1 MMTASSPILTYAVVG
16 HPNEGKSS
24 VVATLT
30 ENDSVRISPLPGETT
45 VNREY
50 PVRIDGRTVIQFVDT
65 PGFQHP
71 RQILQW
77 FRRREASSSNLA
89 EQFLAAHAGDSG
101 LAHDLEL
108 LTPLAQGSGIIYV
121 VDGSRPISIAD
132 RMEMEILRLT
142 GNPRMAVINPKD
154 SGNAYIS
161 QWKSACAKSFNSI
174 RTFNAHQATYAERI
188 ALLESLKSI
197 HQDWEPALAAAIS
210 AFEEDWTNRIRQ
222 VAGILCNI
230 VRNAIAHTESK
241 LIFQPNE
248 ETNARGLLRE
258 KYRKTLLE
266 IEQKG
271 HRQIRRLFKHNIFNV
286 DVPTQSVLHENL
298 LASRTWQ
305 VLGLSKKQI
314 ISTAALL
321 GGGLGVKLDLLA
333 AGLAFGLFTFSGA
346 AAGAAAA
353 WLKGETLARA
363 SIKKQKLGGVKIT
376 VGPNANPQFPFI
388 LIDRALLYFQH
399 VANWA
404 HARPLPTDEETNRSV
419 KPKDAEQGFTR
430 RWSQEQRKICA
441 RFIRSTTAGASFE
454 KQENAE
460 REFSRLLQKTLRQI
474 SRPNN
479 KTAEQIK
486 QTPALPSVETKAPR
500 SEKTGGRK
508 SVPNKL

>member
-1 MMTASSPILTYAVVG
+1 M
-16 HPNEGKSS
+16 
-24 VVATLT
+24 
-30 ENDSVRISPLPGETT
+30 
-45 VNREY
+45 
-50 PVRIDGRTVIQFVDT
+50 
-65 PGFQHP
+65 
-71 RQILQW
+71 
-77 FRRREASSSNLA
+77 
-89 EQFLAAHAGDSG
+89 
-101 LAHDLEL
+101 AHDLEL
-108 LTPLAQGSGIIYV
+108 LTPLAQGKGVIYV

-154 SGNAYIS
+154 SGNAYIP
-161 QWKSACAKSFNSI
+161 QWKRAVAKAFNSI
-174 RTFNAHQATYAERI
+174 RIFNAHQATYAERI

-210 AFEEDWTNRIRQ
+210 AFEEDWENRIRQ

-230 VRNAIAHTESK
+230 LRNAAAHTESK

-248 ETNARGLLRE
+248 ETAARALLRE

-271 HRQIRRLFKHNIFNV
+271 HRQIRRLFKHNVFNV
-286 DVPTQSVLHENL
+286 DVPPQSVLHENL

-314 ISTAALL
+314 VSTAALL

-333 AGLAFGLFTFSGA
+333 AGLAFGLFTLSGA

-353 WLKGETLARA
+353 WLKGETLART

-404 HARPLPTDEETNRSV
+404 HARPLPTDEESARSA
-419 KPKDAEQGFTR
+419 KSKAAEQGFTR
-430 RWSQEQRKICA
+430 RWKQEQRKICA
-441 RFIRSTTAGASFE
+441 RFIRSTASGASFE

-460 REFSRLLQKTLRQI
+460 REFRRLLQQTLRQI
-474 SRPNN
+474 SRPSNE
-479 KTAEQIK
+479 KAKQTK
-486 QTPALPSVETKAPR
+486 QTPAPPNKETKAPR
-500 SEKTGGRK
+500 SEETEGRK

>member
-1 MMTASSPILTYAVVG
+1 MMTTSNPIPAYAVVG

-77 FRRREASSSNLA
+77 FRRREADASNLA

-108 LTPLAQGSGIIYV
+108 LRPLAQGSGIIYV

-142 GNPRMAVINPKD
+142 GNPRMAVINPKASD
-154 SGNAYIS
+154 NVYIA
-161 QWKSACAKSFNSI
+161 QWKNACAKSFNSI
-174 RTFNAHQATYAERI
+174 RVFNAHQATYAERI

-230 VRNAIAHTESK
+230 VRNAVAHTESK
-241 LIFQPNE
+241 FIFRPNE
-248 ETNARGLLRE
+248 ETKEQGLLRE

-286 DVPTQSVLHENL
+286 DIPPQSILHENL

-314 ISTAALL
+314 ISMAALL

-333 AGLAFGLFTFSGA
+333 AGLAFGLFTLSGA
-346 AAGAAAA
+346 VAGAAAA
-353 WLKGETLARA
+353 WLKGETIARA
-363 SIKKQKLGGVKIT
+363 SIKKQKIGGVKIT

-404 HARPLPTDEETNRSV
+404 HARPLPTDEKTSQSA

-430 RWSQEQRKICA
+430 HWSQEQRKICA
-441 RFIRSTTAGASFE
+441 RFLHSTTAGASSE
-454 KQENAE
+454 KQEDAE
-460 REFSRLLQKTLRQI
+460 REFRQLLQKILRQI
-474 SRPNN
+474 SHPNN
-479 KTAEQIK
+479 GNAKPMK
-486 QTPALPSVETKAPR
+486 QTPALSRTETKAPR
-500 SEKTGGRK
+500 LEKTGGRK

>member
-1 MMTASSPILTYAVVG
+1 MMTASSPIPAYAVVG

-50 PVRIDGRTVIQFVDT
+50 PVRIDGRAVIQFVDT

-77 FRRREASSSNLA
+77 FLRREASSSNLA
-89 EQFLAAHAGDSG
+89 EQFVAAHFCDSG

-108 LTPLAQGSGIIYV
+108 LRPLAQGSGIIYV
-121 VDGSRPISIAD
+121 VDGSRPLGIAD

-142 GNPRMAVINPKD
+142 GNPRMAVINPKE
-154 SGNAYIS
+154 SGEAYIP
-161 QWKSACAKSFNSI
+161 QWKRACAQSFNSVRI
-174 RTFNAHQATYAERI
+174 FNAHQASYAERI
-188 ALLESLKSI
+188 ALLESLKGI

-210 AFEEDWTNRIRQ
+210 AFEEDWANRIRQ
-222 VAGILCNI
+222 VAAILSEV
-230 VRNAIAHTESK
+230 VRNALAHTESK
-241 LIFQPNE
+241 LIFRPSE
-248 ETNARGLLRE
+248 ESDARGLLQK

-286 DVPTQSVLHENL
+286 EVPPQSVLHEDL

-314 ISTAALL
+314 ISMAAIL

-333 AGLAFGLFTFSGA
+333 AGLAFGLFTLSGA
-346 AAGAAAA
+346 AAGAAAV

-404 HARPLPTDEETNRSV
+404 HARPLPTDEKTALSAQ
-419 KPKDAEQGFTR
+419 PQDAEQGFTR
-430 RWSQEQRKICA
+430 GWSQDQRKICA
-441 RFIRSTTAGASFE
+441 RFIRSTTGGASLE
-454 KQENAE
+454 KRESAE
-460 REFSRLLQKTLRQI
+460 REFRQLLQKTLRQI
-474 SRPNN
+474 SRPGKPN
-479 KTAEQIK
+479 AEQIK
-486 QTPALPSVETKAPR
+486 QTPASSGAETKAPR

-508 SVPNKL
+508 SVSNKL

>member
-1 MMTASSPILTYAVVG
+1 MTASSPIPAYAVVG

-30 ENDSVRISPLPGETT
+30 ENDSVRISPIPGETT

-50 PVRIDGRTVIQFVDT
+50 PVRIDERAVIQFVDT

-77 FRRREASSSNLA
+77 FRRREASSPNLA
-89 EQFLAAHAGDSG
+89 EQFLAAYAGDSS

-108 LTPLAQGSGIIYV
+108 LRPLAQGSGIIYV
-121 VDGSRPISIAD
+121 VDGSRPIGIAD

-142 GNPRMAVINPKD
+142 GNPRMAVINPKN
-154 SGNAYIS
+154 SGEAYIP

-174 RTFNAHQATYAERI
+174 RIFNAHRASYAERI

-210 AFEEDWTNRIRQ
+210 AFEEDWANRIRQ
-222 VAGILCNI
+222 VAGILCDI
-230 VRNAIAHTESK
+230 IRNALAHTESK
-241 LIFQPNE
+241 LIFRPNG
-248 ETNARGLLRE
+248 ETDARGLLQK

-271 HRQIRRLFKHNIFNV
+271 HQQIRRLFKHNIFNV
-286 DVPTQSVLHENL
+286 EVPPQSVLHEDL

-314 ISTAALL
+314 ISMAAIL

-333 AGLAFGLFTFSGA
+333 AGLAFGFFTLSGA
-346 AAGAAAA
+346 AAGAATA
-353 WLKGETLARA
+353 WLKGETIARA
-363 SIKKQKLGGVKIT
+363 SIKKQRLGGVKIT
-376 VGPNANPQFPFI
+376 VGPNVNPQFPFI

-404 HARPLPTDEETNRSV
+404 HARPLPTDEETARSAQSQ
-419 KPKDAEQGFTR
+419 DLEQGFTR
-430 RWSQEQRKICA
+430 RWRQEQRKICA
-441 RFIRSTTAGASFE
+441 RFIRSTAAGASFE
-454 KQENAE
+454 KQESAE
-460 REFSRLLQKTLRQI
+460 CELSRLLQKTLRQI
-474 SRPNN
+474 SRPSNEN
-479 KTAEQIK
+479 AEPIK
-486 QTPALPSVETKAPR
+486 QTSSASRAETKAPR
-500 SEKTGGRK
+500 SEKTGRRK
-508 SVPNKL
+508 SVSNKL

>member
-1 MMTASSPILTYAVVG
+1 MTTSSPIPTYAVVG

-77 FRRREASSSNLA
+77 FRWREASASNLTK
-89 EQFLAAHAGDSG
+89 QFLDAHAGDSG

-108 LTPLAQGSGIIYV
+108 LTPISQGSGIIYV

-142 GNPRMAVINPKD
+142 GNPRMALINPKD
-154 SGNAYIS
+154 SDNAYIT
-161 QWKSACAKSFNSI
+161 QWKSTCAKSFNSV

-197 HQDWEPALAAAIS
+197 HQDWEPALAATIS
-210 AFEEDWTNRIRQ
+210 AFEEDWTNRIHQ

-230 VRNAIAHTESK
+230 VRNAVAHTESK
-241 LIFQPNE
+241 LIFRPNE
-248 ETNARGLLRE
+248 ETNAHGLLRE

-286 DVPTQSVLHENL
+286 DVPPQSVLHENL

-333 AGLAFGLFTFSGA
+333 AGLAFGLFTLSGA
-346 AAGAAAA
+346 AAGAVAA
-353 WLKGETLARA
+353 WLKGETIARA
-363 SIKKQKLGGVKIT
+363 SIKKQRLGGVKIT

-404 HARPLPTDEETNRSV
+404 HARPLPTDEKASQSAQ
-419 KPKDAEQGFTR
+419 PKDVEQGFTR
-430 RWSQEQRKICA
+430 RWSQNQREICA
-441 RFIRSTTAGASFE
+441 RFLRYSTGGASLE
-454 KQENAE
+454 KLESAE
-460 REFSRLLQKTLRQI
+460 REFHQLLQKTLRQI
-474 SRPNN
+474 SRPAT
-479 KTAEQIK
+479 KT
-486 QTPALPSVETKAPR
+486 
-500 SEKTGGRK
+500 
-508 SVPNKL
+508 PN